1 MMMMMMMMM
10 IIKDNTIL
18 SDIKTSCD

>member
-1 MMMMMMMMM
+1 MMMMMMM